1 MINIRLQTSLLLAIL
16 MFQISCNKHYNSKKI
31 QTINQLEKVIESD
44 VSHLNSLNMH
54 NIHSVLKIASFN
66 LSKIEDGKMDSIEFE
81 IIYNDY
87 KAYINCINLIYEN
100 LLKIDHLHSMV
111 EKNKNQLQKIK
122 NDYMLSKAKRNDL
135 DQYLIEEFKIIHQ
148 SSKHINHTINT
159 IRKEKDAFFQLNTK
173 MEKIIY

>member
-16 MFQISCNKHYNSKKI
+16 IFLISCNKHYNSQKL

-66 LSKIEDGKMDSIEFE
+66 LSKIEEGKMDSIEFE

-100 LLKIDHLHSMV
+100 LLKIDQLHSMV
-111 EKNKNQLQKIK
+111 EKNKNQLHFDNNFFSCFGAFEIIK
-122 NDYMLSKAKRNDL
+122 NGWETEAIPETNSKNG
-135 DQYLIEEFKIIHQ
+135 
-148 SSKHINHTINT
+148 
-159 IRKEKDAFFQLNTK
+159 EKLGFFARIFGNV
-173 MEKIIY
+173 